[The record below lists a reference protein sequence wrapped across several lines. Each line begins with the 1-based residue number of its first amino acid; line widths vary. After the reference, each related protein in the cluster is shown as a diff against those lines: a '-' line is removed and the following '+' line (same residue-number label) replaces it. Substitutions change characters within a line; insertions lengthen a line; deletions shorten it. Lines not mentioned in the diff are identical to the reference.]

1 MPSLGL
7 RRHIRLLSV
16 LVVGLAGTGL
26 LVVGFGLTPLSGSVL
41 GSMFGL
47 GPKSDFSMTSDS
59 PTTVPRGQMGTI
71 SVTINGIN
79 HFSGSVSVTAT
90 LTTSA
95 NVPPLVASG
104 QSSVSL
110 TSGGTASFS
119 VTVSATTST
128 TLGSYNIIVQGK
140 TGMLSHSITVTAQVT
155 PPPPPPTPYFY
166 SNATSMTVTQGGSV
180 NATLTVSSILSYSGT
195 VALTASIYPSSVNS
209 PTVSLNR
216 TSLFLPAGGN
226 NATIVTVNTFNA
238 TVGYYTIS
246 VSGIS
251 GSLSHTLDMSVSVN
265 HFVGFEQLNLELSYF
280 SSANNVT
287 LYVRNTGSVTSSLV
301 WYSVTD
307 SSGDKYVLSGW
318 NGPVINPNQLGI
330 ALVRI
335 GASCPRCVLYGSA
348 FTFTPGYS
356 YTITLITRYGDLF
369 TFTVVP

>member
-1 MPSLGL
+1 
-7 RRHIRLLSV
+7 
-16 LVVGLAGTGL
+16 
-26 LVVGFGLTPLSGSVL
+26 
-41 GSMFGL
+41 
-47 GPKSDFSMTSDS
+47 
-59 PTTVPRGQMGTI
+59 MGTI
-71 SVTINGIN
+71 SVTINSIN

-95 NVPPLVASG
+95 NVPPVVASG

-110 TSGGTASFS
+110 TSGGAASFS

-155 PPPPPPTPYFY
+155 PPPPPPTPDFYFY

-251 GSLSHTLDMSVSVN
+251 GSLSHTLDISVSVN

-287 LYVRNTGSVTSSLV
+287 LYVRNTGSVTSTLV

-318 NGPVINPNQLGI
+318 NGPVINLNQLGI

-369 TFTVVP
+369 TFTAAP

>member
-1 MPSLGL
+1 MTV
-7 RRHIRLLSV
+7 RRHLRLLS
-16 LVVGLAGTGL
+16 LLLVGLAGVGL
-26 LVVGFGLTPLSGSVL
+26 LTVGFGLTPLSGSIFK
-41 GSMFGL
+41 FGPQ
-47 GPKSDFSMTSDS
+47 GDFSISSDS
-59 PTTVPRGQMGTI
+59 PVTAPQGQTSTM
-71 SVTINGIN
+71 SVTVTSIN
-79 HFSGSVSVTAT
+79 HLSGEVSITAA

-95 NVPPLVASG
+95 NTPPVVKTS

-110 TSGGTASFS
+110 TSDSTASLLITVS
-119 VTVSATTST
+119 VTSST
-128 TLGSYNIIVQGK
+128 TLGYYNIAVQGK
-140 TGMLSHSITVTAQVT
+140 TSTVSHSITVSAHVT
-155 PPPPPPTPYFY
+155 PPPQPPTPDFYFY
-166 SNATSMTVTQGGSV
+166 SNATSMTTTQGSSV

-195 VALTASIYPSSVNS
+195 VALTASIHPLGANS
-209 PTVSLNR
+209 PSVSLNQ

-226 NATIVTVNTFNA
+226 NATILTVNRFNA

-246 VSGIS
+246 ISGIS
-251 GSLSHTLDMSVSVN
+251 GSLSHTLDIPVSVN
-265 HFVGFEQLNLELSYF
+265 HFVGIEQLNLELSYF